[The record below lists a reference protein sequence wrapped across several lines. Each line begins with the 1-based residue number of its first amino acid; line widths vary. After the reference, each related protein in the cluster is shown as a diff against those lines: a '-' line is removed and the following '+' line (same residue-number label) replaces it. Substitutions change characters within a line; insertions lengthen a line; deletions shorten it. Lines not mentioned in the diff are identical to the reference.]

1 MKRDE
6 LGKYWKKAVKGRA
19 AEAKVIDPASVVTAP
34 WVRLKCK
41 YGCEMYGREYCCP
54 PETPTPEQTREI
66 LDCYQRAILFHYRAA
81 RQEGVDRRKGRR
93 ALIDAIV
100 ALEGE
105 MFKDGFYKAF
115 ALLSGPCGLCA
126 ECAKSKNKPCNFG
139 NRARPSMESCGIDV
153 YQTAWNNGF
162 PIQPLRHKGE
172 TQNLYCLLLVD

>member
-1 MKRDE
+1 MRHSTCTQGWWR
-6 LGKYWKKAVKGRA
+6 GKVKLIA
-19 AEAKVIDPASVVTAP
+19 MPPASPAVSPTA
-34 WVRLKCK
+34 
-41 YGCEMYGREYCCP
+41 G
-54 PETPTPEQTREI
+54 PTKAPAAATAAPAAPTRERPGRVSK
-66 LDCYQRAILFHYRAA
+66 DAPRVEERPKTGH
-81 RQEGVDRRKGRR
+81 RKPEHRKLR
-93 ALIDAIV
+93 IADELIDAIV
-100 ALEGE
+100 ELEGE
-105 MFKDGFYKAF
+105 MFKDGYYKAF

>member
-1 MKRDE
+1 MKRDLLE
-6 LGKYWKKAVKGRA
+6 KYLRKATKGRP
-19 AEAKVIDPASVVTAP
+19 AEAKVIDPASVITAP

-66 LDCYQRAILFHYRAA
+66 LDGYRRAILFHYKAAKKEGEDRAKA
-81 RQEGVDRRKGRR
+81 RKAFLD
-93 ALIDAIV
+93 ALV
-100 ALEGE
+100 RLEGE
-105 MFKDGFYKAF
+105 MFKEGYYKAF
-115 ALLSGPCGLCA
+115 ALLSGPCSLCA
-126 ECAKSKNKPCNFG
+126 ECEKSKNKPCNFG

-172 TQNLYCLLLVD
+172 PQNLYCLMLVD